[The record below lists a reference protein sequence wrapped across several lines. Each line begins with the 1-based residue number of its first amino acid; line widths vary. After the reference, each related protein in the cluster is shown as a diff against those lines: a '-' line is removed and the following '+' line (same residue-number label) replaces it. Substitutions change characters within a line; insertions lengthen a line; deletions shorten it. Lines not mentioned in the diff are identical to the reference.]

1 MTRVTFGVSASCF
14 AANMAVKQNA
24 IELTHRYPRA
34 AEAVQNSFYVDD
46 GLMGANDVDSAITLQ
61 RELQDLFTRGG
72 FLLRKWNSSEP
83 QVVQAIFPEL
93 RETKELHPI
102 SSSEQD
108 CIKTLG
114 LVWNTST
121 DAFHLTISELDS
133 VDSVTKRSLVSDIA
147 KIFDALGCSL
157 LQ

>member
-1 MTRVTFGVSASCF
+1 MFCCQHGSEAER
-14 AANMAVKQNA
+14 
-24 IELTHRYPRA
+24 HR
-34 AEAVQNSFYVDD
+34 
-46 GLMGANDVDSAITLQ
+46 
-61 RELQDLFTRGG
+61 
-72 FLLRKWNSSEP
+72 
-83 QVVQAIFPEL
+83 VQAIFPEL
-93 RETKELHPI
+93 RETKELYPI

-147 KIFDALGCSL
+147 KIFDALGWFAPAVISMKIL
-157 LQ
+157 LQRVWEEGV